1 MFLAYSIMTFLE
13 NCIMLYTN
21 QPYTYLKEK
30 DIRDT
35 RDIRDIKI
43 IPYKGKCM
51 LKNKNGINCPI
62 KNTYLINSVGKCIC
76 EYHLNNNKNR
86 VLNLINFYKMFNKYI
101 KNVYL
106 YKDDREN
113 FIENLKDI
121 ILLLIKNEK
130 YKFTLS
136 EYFNFVTSYINNFDI
151 YDDEYNALLDYY
163 RSII

>member
-1 MFLAYSIMTFLE
+1 
-13 NCIMLYTN
+13 
-21 QPYTYLKEK
+21 
-30 DIRDT
+30 
-35 RDIRDIKI
+35 
-43 IPYKGKCM
+43 M